1 MQFSSLDVAR
11 RDIRDLSKIFSSL
24 STESSIAG
32 LLQDLSTFQEL
43 HQLAERWRIAKLIH
57 MGFPYRVIREKTGAS
72 HATIARVAEKM
83 QYGTGTLRHACNKRE
98 NRISASAQEDPAPTD
113 VSFGSLAL
121 A

>member
-24 STESSIAG
+24 RTESGIAG

-72 HATIARVAEKM
+72 FATVARVAEKM
-83 QYGTGTLRHACNKRE
+83 QYGTGTLRQACNKRE
-98 NRISASAQEDPAPTD
+98 NRMSNEAEDDPLLSD
-113 VSFGSLAL
+113 ISFGSLAL
-121 A
+121 T